1 VGFIHSLDRV
11 RDIGES
17 MTRKLSLKQKLIA
30 SFLSIALIL
39 FVVGGIGIG
48 SLSKVR
54 AQYRQV
60 TEVSTPKTEQLLKM
74 RTSMES
80 LLSTMI
86 QMGLYGNPPDE
97 IEKLGK
103 RLASARESYTSAE
116 KAYQAM
122 KYGDG
127 EKELYDKVAEKW
139 GGVLGNIVDVMQ
151 LARSS
156 EAKDKIAFGETY
168 RKPEFEKARA
178 DFYEALDTL
187 VAFQSKHAKEWE
199 ESAQYTAKMSNIFMA
214 IAMAVGVFV
223 AMLVGWIISA
233 ALSNNLRSV
242 ADELSTSADQLAG
255 FANEIAEASQ
265 SLLSS
270 IEHQVTAIHET
281 SAAVDQLSSMVGK
294 NSDNAASSRDVS
306 VKSDDAAN
314 QGRQSV
320 EQMIVAI
327 DDIDKSNSDM
337 MVEVSNN
344 NKDLSEINQV
354 IHEINSKTKVINDIV
369 FQTKLLSFNAS
380 VEAAR
385 AGEAGKGFAVV
396 AEEVGNLAQMSG
408 TAAREI
414 TDMLQ
419 QSVQKVDKIIELT
432 TTRIERIVNENR
444 TKVSHGKEVA
454 SQCGQVLEQ
463 VVSNVQ
469 RVRSMLEEIS
479 VASREQ
485 ATGIEEITRAMSSLN
500 ESTQKNATSSNKAN
514 HTSSELARQADML
527 HQLVK
532 NLWKTVYGDRAQKIS
547 SKKAADPSSHVEG
560 SGTGEQRGHSEQIAA

>member
-1 VGFIHSLDRV
+1 
-11 RDIGES
+11 
-17 MTRKLSLKQKLIA
+17 
-30 SFLSIALIL
+30 
-39 FVVGGIGIG
+39 
-48 SLSKVR
+48 
-54 AQYRQV
+54 
-60 TEVSTPKTEQLLKM
+60 
-74 RTSMES
+74 
-80 LLSTMI
+80 
-86 QMGLYGNPPDE
+86 
-97 IEKLGK
+97 
-103 RLASARESYTSAE
+103 
-116 KAYQAM
+116 
-122 KYGDG
+122 
-127 EKELYDKVAEKW
+127 
-139 GGVLGNIVDVMQ
+139 
-151 LARSS
+151 
-156 EAKDKIAFGETY
+156 
-168 RKPEFEKARA
+168 
-178 DFYEALDTL
+178 
-187 VAFQSKHAKEWE
+187 
-199 ESAQYTAKMSNIFMA
+199 MSNISMA
-214 IAMAVGVFV
+214 VAVAVGVFI
-223 AMLVGWIISA
+223 ALLVGLIISG
-233 ALSNNLRSV
+233 ALSNQLRSV

-255 FANEIAEASQ
+255 FAKEIAEASQ

-281 SAAVDQLSSMVGK
+281 STAVDQLSSMVGK

-306 VKSDDAAN
+306 VKSDEAAS

-337 MVEVSNN
+337 MVEVNNN
-344 NKDLSEINQV
+344 NKDLAEINKV

-432 TTRIERIVNENR
+432 TSRIERIVNENR
-444 TKVSHGKEVA
+444 TKVSHGKDVA
-454 SQCGQVLEQ
+454 SQCGKVLEQ

-514 HTSSELARQADML
+514 HTSSELARQADSL
-527 HQLVK
+527 HLLVK
-532 NLWKTVYGDRAQKIS
+532 NLWKTVYGDRAQKAS
-547 SKKAADPSSHVEG
+547 HKKEAGVAAHVENE
-560 SGTGEQRGHSEQIAA
+560 SSNEHKEHSEQIAA